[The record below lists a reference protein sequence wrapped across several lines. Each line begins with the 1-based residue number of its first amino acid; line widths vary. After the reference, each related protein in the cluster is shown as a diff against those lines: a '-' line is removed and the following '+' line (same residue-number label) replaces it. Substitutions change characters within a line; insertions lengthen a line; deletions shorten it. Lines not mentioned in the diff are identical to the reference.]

1 MPTVAEKEPGMN
13 FPWSNCTNR
22 DVFPTPLSPTRMV
35 CRKTES
41 RFNKNY
47 IGIRINPRNHF
58 MFLSCESAPASQRTA
73 LPPSSTNT
81 IIFFEKKALQCD
93 VLTGWLTAGGD
104 NLQDNG
110 MIWRRQSEASNLV
123 IRAISQYFLFDR
135 PVFHL
140 LTHLEESYWSAHRLR
155 AHSAPQLW
163 QIQEMRHRH
172 AEYHLKRGSL
182 TFLVLVLKMEP
193 ECLLCCV
200 WPDH

>member
-58 MFLSCESAPASQRTA
+58 MFFELWVSTCVTADSSASKQHKHDY
-73 LPPSSTNT
+73 L
-81 IIFFEKKALQCD
+81 FKKKALQCD

-182 TFLVLVLKMEP
+182 AFLVLVLKMEP

>member
-1 MPTVAEKEPGMN
+1 MSSQLHCPRQG
-13 FPWSNCTNR
+13 WSAGKQKAG
-22 DVFPTPLSPTRMV
+22 LI
-35 CRKTES
+35 KTILVSES
-41 RFNKNY
+41 TLA
-47 IGIRINPRNHF
+47 IILC
-58 MFLSCESAPASQRTA
+58 FLSCESAPASQRTA

-81 IIFFEKKALQCD
+81 IIFLKKKALQCD